1 MAHVLPSIRGM
12 TNVAINGLGRIGRAT
27 LKIVLDTPGLT
38 LVAAN
43 DVAAAGSVEYLL
55 KYDTVYGRYEK
66 PVQATDDGHL
76 EIGDHR
82 LRLLREKDP
91 ARLPWRAMHV
101 DVVFECTGAFTRRKD
116 LEAHLHAGAGYVILS
131 APAKGEGVETI
142 VHGVNTPQGTSAIIS
157 CASCTTN
164 CITPVMEI
172 LGRRIG
178 VKKAIM
184 TTVHAYTAS
193 QAIVDMARNRLRRG
207 RAGGAN
213 LVPTSTGAA
222 AATARALPEFRGRF
236 DGVAVRVPVPVG
248 SLADIVCVTAR
259 PTTVDEVNGL
269 FKEEAASDRYR
280 GILGVTADPVVS
292 SDIIKDPRAAVVDLG
307 MTQVV
312 DRDLLKVMSWYD
324 NEWGYSSQL
333 VREALRISA
342 TMNRQGAA
350 GAA

>member
-1 MAHVLPSIRGM
+1 M

-27 LKIVLDTPGLT
+27 LKIVMETPDLN

-43 DVAAAGSVEYLL
+43 DIEASDSVEYLL

-66 PVQATDDGHL
+66 PVEATGDGHL

-82 LRLLREKDP
+82 LRLLHERDP
-91 ARLPWRAMHV
+91 VRLPWKSMNV
-101 DVVFECTGAFTRRKD
+101 DVVFECTGAFTRRED
-116 LEAHLHAGAGYVILS
+116 LEAHIRAGAGYVILS
-131 APAKGEGVETI
+131 APAKGDGVETI
-142 VHGVNTPQGTSAIIS
+142 VHAVNTPQQNTAIIS

-193 QAIVDMARNRLRRG
+193 QAIVDTAHDRPRRG

-222 AATARALPEFRGRF
+222 AATARALPEYRGRF
-236 DGVAVRVPVPVG
+236 DGVAVRAPVPVG
-248 SLADIVCVTAR
+248 SLADIVCLAAR
-259 PTTVDEVNGL
+259 PTTVDEVNQL
-269 FKEEAASDRYR
+269 FIEEAGGDRYR

-292 SDIIKDPRAAVVDLG
+292 SDIIKDPRASVVDLG

-312 DRDLLKVMSWYD
+312 DGDLLKIMSWYD

-333 VREALRISA
+333 VREAVRIA
-342 TMNRQGAA
+342 RTMDRQRASRE
-350 GAA
+350 